1 MYLLLVPSRGR
12 LDSASVLGESVVP
25 HGEVVVLEERAS
37 SRMFIDFVH
46 CTCTSG
52 VL

>member
-1 MYLLLVPSRGR
+1 VI
-12 LDSASVLGESVVP
+12 P

-46 CTCTSG
+46 CTCASG
-52 VL
+52 VTCCICEGKSLREKVCEANQ